1 LPGNVIIALIGLR
14 MLHSKTSE
22 NCRNTGEDMTRG
34 TVKLIPLVLLT
45 ACAGT
50 GDMHEPPP
58 ATSPDS
64 AVTVR
69 IHKVIA
75 GDDVTFTIND
85 RKIYGFGKTSDY
97 EFTTDTGSYMFGY
110 KKGYQK
116 CHAAVTLDAGISYVF
131 NLQSDCT
138 IEMQ

>member
-1 LPGNVIIALIGLR
+1 
-14 MLHSKTSE
+14 MLHSKTS
-22 NCRNTGEDMTRG
+22 NTCHNTGEDMIKAI
-34 TVKLIPLVLLT
+34 VKLIALAFLT
-45 ACAGT
+45 ACTST
-50 GDMHEPPP
+50 GDIHEPPL

-69 IHKVIA
+69 IHKGVA
-75 GDDVTFTIND
+75 GDNVTFTIND

-97 EFTTDTGSYMFGY
+97 EFTTDASSYMFGY

-116 CHAAVTLDAGISYVF
+116 CYAEVTLNAGMSYVF
-131 NLQSDCT
+131 NLKPNCT